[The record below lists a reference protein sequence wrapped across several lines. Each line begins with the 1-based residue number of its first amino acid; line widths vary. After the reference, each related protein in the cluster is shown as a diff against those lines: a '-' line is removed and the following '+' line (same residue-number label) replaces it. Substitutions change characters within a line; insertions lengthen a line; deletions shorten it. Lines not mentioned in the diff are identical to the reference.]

1 MGSAKFPNFSNFT
14 NSLNSLI
21 SLLAQTATKKH
32 LDSEVTFLYSRK
44 AISNPQQLQLQLF
57 EGQADGLF
65 DAEVG
70 VLFEE
75 FFEYFF

>member
-1 MGSAKFPNFSNFT
+1 MNSAKFPNFSNFT

-44 AISNPQQLQLQLF
+44 AIPNPLQLQLF

>member
-1 MGSAKFPNFSNFT
+1 MGSAKFPNFSNFHNFFT
-14 NSLNSLI
+14 RPNIN
-21 SLLAQTATKKH
+21 KKAPRFRG
-32 LDSEVTFLYSRK
+32 DFLYSRK
-44 AISNPQQLQLQLF
+44 AIPNPLQLQLF